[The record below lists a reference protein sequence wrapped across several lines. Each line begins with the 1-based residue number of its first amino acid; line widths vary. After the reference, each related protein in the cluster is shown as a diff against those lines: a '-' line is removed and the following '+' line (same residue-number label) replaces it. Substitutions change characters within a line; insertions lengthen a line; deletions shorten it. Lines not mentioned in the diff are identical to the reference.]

1 MKMKLLVNITCI
13 FLFVFASQ
21 SQALINFNNLIPNNS
36 GGELYLP
43 PLPPQTETTPNPPKL
58 YIQWAVTDSIKLKWQ
73 DKSYVE
79 EGFRVELLTDQ
90 GLWTVI
96 DTYASLAGKGLTE
109 SIIIPDLFPNEEYCF
124 RVVAHNESGDSGGL
138 AEAVQEACTHTTI
151 ATEKSCP
158 GSVIDDI
165 LNLATNENSEIS
177 LACDFKLQPGQLVTK
192 RLIFEGPAASDII
205 VDLNR
210 ALLKAL
216 DGISYRGKDRIE
228 VRSVETGVKD
238 NKDISIY
245 TPPENI
251 TIKNGNIIGSVRIW
265 GMSKNASGEQFKLSS
280 RTSDHTAR
288 ARSNAPK
295 NIVFDNLTITGTG
308 RNPVY
313 FAAGVSHS
321 KLINSRVHG
330 KSNAV
335 AIYLDAESSKNTIKN
350 NEIDVSTKNKLF
362 ESWDRPLIAIDGSS
376 GNKIINNRFSNLS
389 HGGIYLYRNCGEKSV
404 IRHATPER
412 NHIINNTF
420 YYKKYTGANPSV
432 YLGSHDRGWINGQS
446 WLHSKFFC
454 SDDDGYPYG
463 SSVSDKDYARNN
475 IVMQNQFFERNVA
488 VLKRGTVG
496 VTQLEKAEITPDY
509 VKTSNPSLNSDNKI
523 TNNQI
528 VTEETVDYEQP
539 AGCYVE
545 MENRGFIFDQES
557 FVIHPTQ
564 CTSTR
569 YTCND
574 GELVK
579 QPILTPICA
588 AIQPN
593 KAVMTKPKPKPKPKA
608 INSQA
613 IKTFSLMSFF

>member
-1 MKMKLLVNITCI
+1 MNNITKIVASTLLEKNMKMKLLANITCI
-13 FLFVFASQ
+13 SLFVFASQ
-21 SQALINFNNLIPNNS
+21 SQALINFNNLTPNNS
-36 GGELYLP
+36 GGEFYLP
-43 PLPPQTETTPNPPKL
+43 PLPLPPQTETTPNPPKL

-73 DKSYVE
+73 DKSYDE
-79 EGFRVELLTDQ
+79 EGFRVERLTDQ

-109 SIIIPDLFPNEEYCF
+109 SIVISDLFPNEEYCF
-124 RVVAHNESGDSGGL
+124 RVVAHNEYGDSGGL
-138 AEAVQEACTHTTI
+138 AEAVQQACTHTTI

-192 RLIFEGPAASDII
+192 RLIFEGPDASGIT
-205 VDLNR
+205 VDLNSAR
-210 ALLKAL
+210 LKVF
-216 DGISYRGKDRIE
+216 DGINYRSKDRIE
-228 VRSVETGVKD
+228 VRSKKKEEED

-245 TPPENI
+245 EPPENI

-265 GMSKNASGEQFKLSS
+265 GMSKNANGEQFKLSS
-280 RTSDHTAR
+280 RTSDHTER
-288 ARSNAPK
+288 TRSNAPK

-330 KSNAV
+330 KSDAV

-350 NEIDVSTKNKLF
+350 NVIDVSTKNKPL
-362 ESWDRPLIAIDGSS
+362 EYWDRPLIAIDGSS
-376 GNKIINNRFSNLS
+376 GNKIINNQFSNLS
-389 HGGIYLYRNCGEKSV
+389 HGGIYLYRNCGENSV

-432 YLGSHDRGWINGQS
+432 YLASHDRGEINRQS
-446 WLHSKFFC
+446 WLTSSFFC

-475 IVMQNQFFERNVA
+475 IVMQNQFFERKVIPGELGD
-488 VLKRGTVG
+488 VLDTIWGLA
-496 VTQLEKAEITPDY
+496 LEKAEIIPDY
-509 VKTSNPSLNSDNKI
+509 VKISNPSLNSDNKI
-523 TNNQI
+523 SYNQI
-528 VTEETVDYEQP
+528 VTEETVDNERP

-564 CTSTR
+564 CTSTQ
-569 YTCND
+569 YTCNN
-574 GELVK
+574 GELVN
-579 QPILTPICA
+579 QPILTPTC
-588 AIQPN
+588 N
-593 KAVMTKPKPKPKPKA
+593 AVE
-608 INSQA
+608 
-613 IKTFSLMSFF
+613 

>member
-1 MKMKLLVNITCI
+1 MNNITKIVAATLLGINMKMKLLVHITCI
-13 FLFVFASQ
+13 VLFAFASQ
-21 SQALINFNNLIPNNS
+21 SQAQINSTNLIPNNS
-36 GGELYLP
+36 GGEFYLP
-43 PLPPQTETTPNPPKL
+43 PPPPQTETTPNPPKL
-58 YIQWAVTDSIKLKWQ
+58 YIQWATSDSIKLKWQ

-79 EGFRVELLTDQ
+79 EEFRVELLTDQ

-109 SIIIPDLFPNEEYCF
+109 SIVIPDLFPNEEYCF
-124 RVVAHNESGDSGGL
+124 RVVAHNESGDSEGL
-138 AEAVQEACTHTTI
+138 AEPVQEACTYTTI
-151 ATEKSCP
+151 ATERSCP

-165 LNLATNENSEIS
+165 LDLATNENSEIS

-192 RLIFEGPAASDII
+192 RLIFKGPAASDIT

-210 ALLKAL
+210 ALLKSL

-228 VRSVETGVKD
+228 VRSVETGEKEED
-238 NKDISIY
+238 NEDISIY
-245 TPPENI
+245 APPENI

-288 ARSNAPK
+288 ARFNAPR

-330 KSNAV
+330 KSDAV

-350 NEIDVSTKNKLF
+350 NEIDVSTKNHIF
-362 ESWDRPLIAIDGSS
+362 ESSDRPLIAIDGSS

-420 YYKKYTGANPSV
+420 YYKKYTGINPSV
-432 YLGSHDRGWINGQS
+432 YLGSHDRGWINRQS
-446 WLHSKFFC
+446 WLHSKLFC

-463 SSVSDKDYARNN
+463 SSESDKDYARNN
-475 IVMQNQFFERNVA
+475 IVMQNQFFERNVH
-488 VLKRGTVG
+488 RTTDGINI
-496 VTQLEKAEITPDY
+496 QLEKAEITPDY

-523 TNNQI
+523 TYNQI

-545 MENRGFIFDQES
+545 MENIGFIFDQES

-574 GELVK
+574 GELIK

-588 AIQPN
+588 AYPI
-593 KAVMTKPKPKPKPKA
+593 KAVMTKP
-608 INSQA
+608 
-613 IKTFSLMSFF
+613 SFNVFFGK